1 MNKISAIAVCRCAL
15 DFIFCVSVFF
25 SGGEDFISEY
35 SAKILLM
42 VSKSHHSR
50 KMTVGYSCQILTLV
64 FIAVFG
70 YLSITWKR
78 GINWKIG
85 TDINAPLYIKQ
96 IMSLCLVVSNSLRPY
111 GLQPARVLCLWG
123 LSRQEYWSGLPC
135 PPPGDLPNPGIKST
149 SPVLQA
155 DYLPTERLGKPKNTG
170 VILELVDY
178 LFSRLSS

>member
-1 MNKISAIAVCRCAL
+1 MCAGVQWIL
-15 DFIFCVSVFF
+15 CLCFF
-25 SGGEDFISEY
+25 GDFISEY

-42 VSKSHHSR
+42 VSKSHHSS

-70 YLSITWKR
+70 YLNITWKR

-85 TDINAPLYIKQ
+85 TDINAPLYMKQ

-123 LSRQEYWSGLPC
+123 ISKQEYWCGLPC
-135 PPPGDLPNPGIKST
+135 PPPGDLPNPGIKSRSLT
-149 SPVLQA
+149 LQA
-155 DYLPTERLGKPKNTG
+155 DSLPTEPLGKPKNTG

-178 LFSRLSS
+178 LFSRLSY

>member
-1 MNKISAIAVCRCAL
+1 MCAGVQWIL
-15 DFIFCVSVFF
+15 FLCFF
-25 SGGEDFISEY
+25 RYFISEY

-85 TDINAPLYIKQ
+85 TDINAPLYIK
-96 IMSLCLVVSNSLRPY
+96 
-111 GLQPARVLCLWG
+111 
-123 LSRQEYWSGLPC
+123 
-135 PPPGDLPNPGIKST
+135 
-149 SPVLQA
+149 
-155 DYLPTERLGKPKNTG
+155 
-170 VILELVDY
+170 
-178 LFSRLSS
+178 